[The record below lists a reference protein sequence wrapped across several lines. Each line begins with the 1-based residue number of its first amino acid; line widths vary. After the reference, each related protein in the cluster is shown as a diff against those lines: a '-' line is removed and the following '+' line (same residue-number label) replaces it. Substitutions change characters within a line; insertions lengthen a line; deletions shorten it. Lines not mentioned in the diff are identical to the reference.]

1 MECKITE
8 SFEKDKIIASFLIS
22 DQIVDPVKDDAQ
34 ASRIRK
40 SRLLL
45 SKIIPIIIEN
55 QAYHYRKYCVLL
67 SVKRTRIVYER

>member
-55 QAYHYRKYCVLL
+55 PSYHYRKYCVLL
-67 SVKRTRIVYER
+67 SAKRTRVVYER